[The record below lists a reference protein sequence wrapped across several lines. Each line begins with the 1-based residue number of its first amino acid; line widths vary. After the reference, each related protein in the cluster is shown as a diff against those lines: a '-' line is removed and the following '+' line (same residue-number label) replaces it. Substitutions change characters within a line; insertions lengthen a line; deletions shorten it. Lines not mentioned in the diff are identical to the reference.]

1 MRLGPLGNILSHP
14 NFVFLDP
21 GGRRWN
27 WIRLGV
33 VLSLLLLFSLLIIFI
48 RALFVKPELQMPD
61 SLRAMKTELRT
72 LNNPPPA
79 WLILTS
85 PG

>member
-1 MRLGPLGNILSHP
+1 MRLGPLRNILSHP

-33 VLSLLLLFSLLIIFI
+33 VLSLLLLLSLLIIFI

-61 SLRAMKTELRT
+61 SLRAMKTELRA
-72 LNNPPPA
+72 LNNPA
-79 WLILTS
+79 ATT
-85 PG
+85 G